1 MCFKW
6 NQVEILALKS
16 KTMQIKNPVE
26 VFKIG
31 FELAKIGITN
41 LKSTEMSHL
50 RNRKKKGM
58 KEQEQCSRAL
68 SRGVHECV
76 QHTR

>member
-1 MCFKW
+1 M
-6 NQVEILALKS
+6 KS
-16 KTMQIKNPVE
+16 KPMQIKNPVE

-50 RNRKKKGM
+50 KNRNKK
-58 KEQEQCSRAL
+58 E
-68 SRGVHECV
+68 
-76 QHTR
+76 

>member
-50 RNRKKKGM
+50 RNRKKKRNERTGTVL
-58 KEQEQCSRAL
+58 QSSVPR
-68 SRGVHECV
+68 R
-76 QHTR
+76 T